1 MSSKVTL
8 GFSAVLATV
17 SLGYLYFESLVFL
30 FNHWIGSDDYSHG
43 MFVPLISLFLI
54 WQSRHR
60 IAAAGMIGSWW
71 GLAVVIA
78 GLGLYLVGELA
89 TLYVLQHLSLWIVLV
104 GLVIGIIGLKAGRT
118 IIFPLGYL
126 LTSIPLPTFLYAGLS
141 SQLQL
146 WSSALGVG
154 CLQLVGVTAF
164 REGNVIDLGP
174 VQLQVVEACSGIRYL
189 LPLTSLALLCAYL
202 FKDRIWKRVILVLSS
217 IPISIL
223 VNGFRIGMIGVL
235 VEWYGQGASEGFAH
249 LFEGWVLF
257 MASLGLLILEMWILA
272 GIGSNGEPVSL
283 GDRFTWSDPAA
294 GTLEVRG
301 VRSEASTKTSEDQ
314 GLKPEAIT
322 THFQP
327 QTSSLQQSS
336 IPSNLQRSAPSSL
349 HPSNLDPSASNPLH
363 PSNLQPQASTR
374 LFPGPAYLLSVALLI
389 PVALASSFLGQ
400 RIEVPPD
407 RALFVDFP
415 MHIEGW
421 TGTSLS
427 LEQQYIDALRF
438 DDYVLAEYRHNGN
451 QPVTFYSAYYRSQRK
466 GQSAHSPQSC
476 LPGGGWEISSLK
488 NLAFAPVSGMAH
500 QLHANRAVIEKGNQK
515 QIVLYW
521 FKQRDRILTSEYLV
535 KFYLFWDTLLR
546 ARTDGALVRIAS
558 LVGPG
563 ETEEIVDQR
572 IRQFVSVMQP
582 ELNRYVP
589 D

>member
-1 MSSKVTL
+1 MSSKLSL

-17 SLGYLYFESLVFL
+17 SLGYLYFDSLAFL
-30 FNHWIGSDDYSHG
+30 SHHWIGSDDYSHG

-54 WQSRHR
+54 WQSRRR
-60 IAAAGMIGSWW
+60 IAAAGITGSWW
-71 GLAVVIA
+71 GMAIVVA
-78 GLGLYLVGELA
+78 GLFLYLVGELA

-104 GLVIGIIGLKAGRT
+104 GLVIGAIGIKASGT
-118 IIFPLGYL
+118 ITFPLFYL

-202 FKDRIWKRVILVLSS
+202 FKDRMWKRVILVLSS

-257 MASLGLLILEMWILA
+257 MASLGLLILEMWFLA
-272 GIGSNGEPVSL
+272 RIGSNGQTISL
-283 GDRFTWSDPAA
+283 QDRFTWSAD
-294 GTLEVRG
+294 
-301 VRSEASTKTSEDQ
+301 TSPLYTSN
-314 GLKPEAIT
+314 LK
-322 THFQP
+322 P
-327 QTSSLQQSS
+327 QTSNSVL
-336 IPSNLQRSAPSSL
+336 LR
-349 HPSNLDPSASNPLH
+349 
-363 PSNLQPQASTR
+363 
-374 LFPGPAYLLSVALLI
+374 PAYLFSVALLI

-438 DDYVLAEYRHNGN
+438 DDYALVEYRHDGS

-488 NLAFAPVSGMAH
+488 SLDFAPVSGMTH
-500 QLHANRAVIEKGNQK
+500 QLHANRAVIEKGHQK

-535 KFYLFWDTLLR
+535 KFYLFWDALLR

-572 IRQFVSVMQP
+572 MRQFVSALQP

>member
-1 MSSKVTL
+1 MSSKLLL

-17 SLGYLYFESLVFL
+17 SLGYLYFDSLVFL

-54 WQSRHR
+54 WQSRRR
-60 IAAAGMIGSWW
+60 IAAAGITGSWW
-71 GLAVVIA
+71 GMVIVLA
-78 GLGLYLVGELA
+78 GLVLYLVGELA
-89 TLYVLQHLSLWIVLV
+89 TLYVLQHFSLWIVLV
-104 GLVIGIIGLKAGRT
+104 GLVIGAIGLKASRT
-118 IIFPLGYL
+118 IIFPLSYL

-202 FKDRIWKRVILVLSS
+202 FKDRMWKRVILVLSS

-235 VEWYGQGASEGFAH
+235 VEWYGQEASEGFAH

-257 MASLGLLILEMWILA
+257 MASLGLLILEMWFLA
-272 GIGSNGEPVSL
+272 KIGSNGQTVSL
-283 GDRFTWSDPAA
+283 QDRFTWSDPAA
-294 GTLEVRG
+294 GT
-301 VRSEASTKTSEDQ
+301 SA
-314 GLKPEAIT
+314 
-322 THFQP
+322 
-327 QTSSLQQSS
+327 
-336 IPSNLQRSAPSSL
+336 SNLQPSAPR
-349 HPSNLDPSASNPLH
+349 PLH
-363 PSNLQPQASTR
+363 PSNLQPQTSNS
-374 LFPGPAYLLSVALLI
+374 LGLGPAYLFSVALLI
-389 PVALASSFLGQ
+389 PVALGSSFLGQ

-415 MHIEGW
+415 MHIEKW

-438 DDYVLAEYRHNGN
+438 DDYVLAEYRHDGS

-488 NLAFAPVSGMAH
+488 NLDFAPVSGVAH

-521 FKQRDRILTSEYLV
+521 FKQRDRILTNEYLV
-535 KFYLFWDTLLR
+535 KFYLFWDALLR

-572 IRQFVSVMQP
+572 MRLFVAALQP

>member
-1 MSSKVTL
+1 MSSKL
-8 GFSAVLATV
+8 LLSFSAVLATV

-43 MFVPLISLFLI
+43 MFVPIISLFLI

-60 IAAAGMIGSWW
+60 IAAAGVTGSWW

-89 TLYVLQHLSLWIVLV
+89 TLYVLQHFSLWIVLV
-104 GLVIGIIGLKAGRT
+104 GLVIGALGLKASRA

-202 FKDRIWKRVILVLSS
+202 FKDRMWKRVILVLSS

-235 VEWYGQGASEGFAH
+235 VEWYGQEASEGFAH

-257 MASLGLLILEMWILA
+257 MASLGLLILEMWFLA
-272 GIGSNGEPVSL
+272 KIGSNGQPVSL
-283 GDRFTWSDPAA
+283 QDRFTWSADTTP
-294 GTLEVRG
+294 LY
-301 VRSEASTKTSEDQ
+301 TSN
-314 GLKPEAIT
+314 LK
-322 THFQP
+322 P
-327 QTSSLQQSS
+327 QTSNSVVL
-336 IPSNLQRSAPSSL
+336 R
-349 HPSNLDPSASNPLH
+349 
-363 PSNLQPQASTR
+363 
-374 LFPGPAYLLSVALLI
+374 PAYLFSVTLLV

-438 DDYVLAEYRHNGN
+438 DDYVLAEYRHDGS
-451 QPVTFYSAYYRSQRK
+451 QPVTFYSAYYSSQRK

-476 LPGGGWEISSLK
+476 LPGGGWEISSIK
-488 NLAFAPVSGMAH
+488 NLAFGPVSGTAH

-535 KFYLFWDTLLR
+535 KFYLFWDALLR

-563 ETEEIVDQR
+563 ETEETVDQR
-572 IRQFVSVMQP
+572 MRQFVLAMQP

>member
-1 MSSKVTL
+1 MSSKLLL
-8 GFSAVLATV
+8 GFSGVLATV

-60 IAAAGMIGSWW
+60 IAAAGIAGSWW
-71 GLAVVIA
+71 GMAIVLA
-78 GLGLYLVGELA
+78 GLLLYLVGELA
-89 TLYVLQHLSLWIVLV
+89 TLYVLQHFSLWIVLV
-104 GLVIGIIGLKAGRT
+104 GLVIGGIGLQASRT
-118 IIFPLGYL
+118 IAFPLGYL

-202 FKDRIWKRVILVLSS
+202 FKDRMWKRIVLVLSS

-235 VEWYGQGASEGFAH
+235 VEWYGQEASEGFAH

-257 MASLGLLILEMWILA
+257 MASLGLLILEMWVLA
-272 GIGSNGEPVSL
+272 RIGSDGRSVSL
-283 GDRFTWSDPAA
+283 QDRFTWSGDRV
-294 GTLEVRG
+294 EVRG
-301 VRSEASTKTSEDQ
+301 MRSEARIKTSEVR
-314 GLKPEAIT
+314 GLSPETMA
-322 THFQP
+322 THVQP

-336 IPSNLQRSAPSSL
+336 IPSNLQPSASSPL
-349 HPSNLDPSASNPLH
+349 RPSNLRPFTSNTVL
-363 PSNLQPQASTR
+363 L
-374 LFPGPAYLLSVALLI
+374 GPAYLFSVALLI
-389 PVALASSFLGQ
+389 PVAFASSFLGQ
-400 RIEVPPD
+400 RVEVPPD

-415 MHIEGW
+415 MHIEEW

-438 DDYVLAEYRHNGN
+438 DDYVLAEYRHGGS

-476 LPGGGWEISSLK
+476 LPGGGWEISSIK
-488 NLAFAPVSGMAH
+488 NLAFAPVPGMAQ

-535 KFYLFWDTLLR
+535 KFYLFWDALLR

-563 ETEEIVDQR
+563 ETEEMVDQR
-572 IRQFVSVMQP
+572 MRQFVSAMQP

>member
-1 MSSKVTL
+1 MSSKLSL

-17 SLGYLYFESLVFL
+17 SLGYLYFDSLVFL
-30 FNHWIGSDDYSHG
+30 SHHWIGSDDYSHG

-54 WQSRHR
+54 WQSRRR
-60 IAAAGMIGSWW
+60 IAAAGITGSWW
-71 GLAVVIA
+71 GMVIVLA
-78 GLGLYLVGELA
+78 GLFLYLVGELA

-104 GLVIGIIGLKAGRT
+104 GLVIGAIGIKASRT
-118 IIFPLGYL
+118 IIFSLGYL

-202 FKDRIWKRVILVLSS
+202 FKDRMWKRVILVLSS

-235 VEWYGQGASEGFAH
+235 VEWYGQGASAGFAH

-257 MASLGLLILEMWILA
+257 MASLGLLILEMWFLA
-272 GIGSNGEPVSL
+272 RIGSNGQTISL
-283 GDRFTWSDPAA
+283 QDRFTWSAD
-294 GTLEVRG
+294 TLE
-301 VRSEASTKTSEDQ
+301 AQ
-314 GLKPEAIT
+314 GLRPEAT
-322 THFQP
+322 
-327 QTSSLQQSS
+327 
-336 IPSNLQRSAPSSL
+336 A
-349 HPSNLDPSASNPLH
+349 SNLDPSTSSPLY
-363 PSNLQPQASTR
+363 PSNLQPSAPR
-374 LFPGPAYLLSVALLI
+374 LLHTSNLKPQTSNSLGLGPAYLFSVALLI

-415 MHIEGW
+415 MHIDEW

-438 DDYVLAEYRHNGN
+438 DDYVLVEYRHDGS

-488 NLAFAPVSGMAH
+488 SLDFAPVSGMTH
-500 QLHANRAVIEKGNQK
+500 QLHANRAVIEKGHQK

-535 KFYLFWDTLLR
+535 KFYLFWDALLR
-546 ARTDGALVRIAS
+546 ARTDGALVRISS

-572 IRQFVSVMQP
+572 MRQFVSAMQP
-582 ELNRYVP
+582 EMNRYVP

>member
-1 MSSKVTL
+1 
-8 GFSAVLATV
+8 
-17 SLGYLYFESLVFL
+17 
-30 FNHWIGSDDYSHG
+30 

-60 IAAAGMIGSWW
+60 IAAAGITGSWW
-71 GLAVVIA
+71 GMAIVLA
-78 GLGLYLVGELA
+78 GLLLYLVGELA

-104 GLVIGIIGLKAGRT
+104 GLVIGAIGIKASRT

-202 FKDRIWKRVILVLSS
+202 FKDRMWKRIILVLSS

-257 MASLGLLILEMWILA
+257 MASLGLLILEMWFLA
-272 GIGSNGEPVSL
+272 RIGSNGRTVSL
-283 GDRFTWSDPAA
+283 QDRFTWIDRSPASSS
-294 GTLEVRG
+294 TLASASV
-301 VRSEASTKTSEDQ
+301 SSSALAST
-314 GLKPEAIT
+314 
-322 THFQP
+322 
-327 QTSSLQQSS
+327 SL
-336 IPSNLQRSAPSSL
+336 
-349 HPSNLDPSASNPLH
+349 PSAY
-363 PSNLQPQASTR
+363 
-374 LFPGPAYLLSVALLI
+374 LFSVALLI

-421 TGTSLS
+421 TGTSMS

-438 DDYVLAEYRHNGN
+438 DDYALVEYRHEGS

-488 NLAFAPVSGMAH
+488 NLDFAPVSGMAH

-535 KFYLFWDTLLR
+535 KFYLFWDALLR

-572 IRQFVSVMQP
+572 MRQFVSAMQL